1 MVSTS
6 QSPLPDG
13 NGLIEKNKM
22 NGYILPIE
30 LASLSSNIH
39 SEIHVLNDRWTLPI
53 IFLLEKE
60 KRMRFSQIKRSLR
73 GIGGRSLSRALT
85 SLESVYLIDRTVTD
99 SNPPAVYYS
108 LSTKGVS
115 LVPILLELFE
125 WKDRLESKPYPA
137 TEEIVIKEPTH
148 IKKESVTR

>member
-1 MVSTS
+1 MVSTNE
-6 QSPLPDG
+6 QL
-13 NGLIEKNKM
+13 NV
-22 NGYILPIE
+22 LPIE
-30 LASLSSNIH
+30 LANLSGKIH

-60 KRMRFSQIKRSLR
+60 NKMRFSQIKRSLK

-85 SLESVYLIDRTVTD
+85 SLESVYIIARTVTD

-108 LSTKGVS
+108 LSDKGVR

-125 WKDRLESKPYPA
+125 WKDRLEFKPYPA
-137 TEEIVIKEPTH
+137 TEEIMIKETRH